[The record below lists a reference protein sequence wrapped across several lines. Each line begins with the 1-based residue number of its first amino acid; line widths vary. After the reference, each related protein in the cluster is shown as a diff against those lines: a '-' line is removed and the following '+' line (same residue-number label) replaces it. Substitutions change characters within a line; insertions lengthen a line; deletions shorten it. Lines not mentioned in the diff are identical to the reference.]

1 MSNLSAFMQPNVEQV
16 KNHKY
21 AASPRIRGEDGKPV
35 EWEIRCIS
43 ADEYARIRSG
53 CVRQVPVPG
62 KKGQYTQ
69 QLDTYSF
76 QTKVC
81 ARCTAYPDL
90 DNAELQNSWGVA
102 KPEELIG
109 KLLIGGEF
117 DDYVTEV
124 FQHNGF
130 KTDDELVDDAKN

>member
-1 MSNLSAFMQPNVEQV
+1 LCRRSARAP
-16 KNHKY
+16 
-21 AASPRIRGEDGKPV
+21 ARGGGACM
-35 EWEIRCIS
+35 R
-43 ADEYARIRSG
+43 G
-53 CVRQVPVPG
+53 VPGAG

-69 QLDTYSF
+69 QLDTYTF
-76 QTKVC
+76 QARVA
-81 ARCTAYPDL
+81 ARCTVFPDL
-90 DNAELQNSWGVA
+90 NNAELQNSWGVA

-130 KTDDELVDDAKN
+130 KTEDELVNDAKN

>member
-1 MSNLSAFMQPNVEQV
+1 MGDLL
-16 KNHKY
+16 Y
-21 AASPRIRGEDGKPV
+21 LRRRIRPHP
-35 EWEIRCIS
+35 
-43 ADEYARIRSG
+43 G
-53 CVRQVPVPG
+53 CLYSPGAVAG

-69 QLDTYSF
+69 QLDTYTF
-76 QTKVC
+76 QARVA
-81 ARCTAYPDL
+81 ARCTVFPDL
-90 DNAELQNSWGVA
+90 NNAELQNSWGVA

-130 KTDDELVDDAKN
+130 KTEDELVNDAKN

>member
-43 ADEYARIRSG
+43 ADEYAHIRSG

-76 QTKVC
+76 QAKVC